1 VNNFRRTL
9 AAVCLAAGIA
19 LGHGAHAQLPV
30 SAGESQVVLTL
41 APLLKTI
48 TPSVVSIAIRRR
60 MTDEE
65 FAVMNDPLFKD
76 PREPSSPSGDR
87 TIYASGSGV
96 IIDAE
101 KGYIVT
107 GSHVVE
113 GADEILVIL
122 SDGRRLTARITGLDQ
137 ETDIAV
143 VKIRAAG
150 LTSVVIGDS
159 DRVEVGDFVL
169 AIGNPFAIGQTV
181 TSGIVSALR
190 RRSLGDRG
198 YEDFIQTDAAIN
210 LGSSGGALINL
221 RGELVGMNAAIL
233 GAGGGNV
240 GIGFAI
246 PANTVRIIAN
256 QLITYGAASHGE
268 LGFAVA
274 GPQGDLFQGTDV
286 PDRTGAVITKVEPGS
301 SAARAGVR
309 PGDVVVTF
317 NSLPVRDPADLHIK
331 TTLLRVGDVVDL
343 GIFRDRQ
350 TITVRTTL
358 MPKTEKKNVPKRA
371 TVGRPS

>member
-1 VNNFRRTL
+1 MKHFCLALTAAFL
-9 AAVCLAAGIA
+9 AASIA
-19 LGHGAHAQLPV
+19 LTHDASAQIPI
-30 SAGESQVVLTL
+30 SADGGQGIPTL

-48 TPSVVSIAIRRR
+48 TPSVVSIAVRRR

-65 FAVMNDPLFKD
+65 FAIMNDPLFKD
-76 PREPSSPSGDR
+76 PSEPSSPSDDR

-122 SDGRRLTARITGLDQ
+122 GDGRRLRARIAGSDQ
-137 ETDIAV
+137 ETDVAV
-143 VKIRAAG
+143 VKVRPAG
-150 LTSVVIGDS
+150 LSSVVMGDS

-169 AIGNPFAIGQTV
+169 AIGNPFGIGQTV

-190 RRSLGDRG
+190 RRSLGDPG

-210 LGSSGGALINL
+210 LGSSGGALVNL

-246 PANTVRIIAN
+246 PANTVRAIAN

-268 LGFAVA
+268 FGFAVA
-274 GPQGDLFQGTDV
+274 GPQGDLFQRTDV
-286 PDRTGAVITKVEPGS
+286 PDRAGAVIIKVDAGS
-301 SAARAGVR
+301 SAARAGIR
-309 PGDVVVTF
+309 SGDVIVTF
-317 NSLPVRDPADLHIK
+317 NSLPLRDPADLHIK
-331 TTLLRVGDVVDL
+331 TTLLRVGDVVEL
-343 GIFRDRQ
+343 GILRDRQ
-350 TITVRTTL
+350 MITVRTTL
-358 MPKTEKKNVPKRA
+358 MPKKEKKSIPGRA
-371 TVGRPS
+371 AIGRPS

>member
-1 VNNFRRTL
+1 MSSIQRFAAAAFL
-9 AAVCLAAGIA
+9 AVGFASATPALAQI
-19 LGHGAHAQLPV
+19 PV
-30 SAGESQVVLTL
+30 AIGESQALPSL
-41 APLLKTI
+41 APLLKGV

-65 FAVMNDPLFKD
+65 FAIMNDPLFQD
-76 PREPSSPSGDR
+76 PRAPSSPGDR

-101 KGYIVT
+101 RGFIVT
-107 GSHVVE
+107 GSHVVD

-122 SDGRRLTARITGLDQ
+122 GDGRRLTATITGLDQ

-143 VKIRAAG
+143 VKVRAAG
-150 LTSVVIGDS
+150 LTSLVMGDS
-159 DRVEVGDFVL
+159 DQVEVGDFVL

-190 RRSLGDRG
+190 RRSLGDHG

-210 LGSSGGALINL
+210 LGSSGGALVNL

-240 GIGFAI
+240 GIGFAV

-256 QLITYGAASHGE
+256 QLITYGKASHGE
-268 LGFAVA
+268 LGFTVA

-286 PDRTGAVITKVEPGS
+286 PDRAGAVITKVEPGS

-309 PGDVVVTF
+309 AGDVIVTF

-331 TTLLRVGDVVDL
+331 TTLLRVGDVVEL
-343 GIFRDRQ
+343 GIIRDRQ

-358 MPKTEKKNVPKRA
+358 MSKKDKQNGPGRA
-371 TVGRPS
+371 AVGRPS